1 MLFKNINDIKYYFN
15 SIIKYLKFNLDKKMY
30 FPSLNEFSNL
40 NYEQKIQIVEKIQNI
55 VEFQKKKYL
64 KQNNDEILIS
74 SYYPKNSDINNIQN
88 TENDLSS
95 STSSNDDINIKKE
108 NYIIEQARNNIINA
122 KKDFEKFKTQYY
134 LFKLNQE
141 KKRENLKESISNK
154 EINYVIEST
163 TNSLNS
169 SYNNNYYNY
178 QNNSKYDVNDISF
191 SKNKKYQINNNY
203 NKTAYTFKKKIIK
216 EKTKENWNKSDKI
229 KLVKNRLNENNNN
242 TNNNRINSP
251 IKIKRKIQSTK
262 SINNFH
268 ESIGKKNN
276 TKSTSNFYKINE
288 FNKISNIIHIKKK
301 LNFNGI
307 NSNNNRSNRKLIRT
321 LSSTHRKKGEE
332 NDISNRLYNM
342 DKIIKEK
349 INLKKKELEE
359 EEMKNCSFVP
369 KINNKSRKIVKKL
382 EMKNEIKKEKFKKI
396 NVYNFFHNK

>member
-1 MLFKNINDIKYYFN
+1 
-15 SIIKYLKFNLDKKMY
+15 MY

-95 STSSNDDINIKKE
+95 STTSNDDINIKKE

-134 LFKLNQE
+134 LFKLNKE

-169 SYNNNYYNY
+169 SYNNDYYNY

-203 NKTAYTFKKKIIK
+203 NKTAYTFMKKIIK

-288 FNKISNIIHIKKK
+288 FNKISNIINIKKK

>member
-1 MLFKNINDIKYYFN
+1 
-15 SIIKYLKFNLDKKMY
+15 MY

-55 VEFQKKKYL
+55 VESQKKKYL

-95 STSSNDDINIKKE
+95 STTSNDDINIKKE

-134 LFKLNQE
+134 LFKLNKE
-141 KKRENLKESISNK
+141 KNRENLKESISNK

-191 SKNKKYQINNNY
+191 SKNKKYQINNDY

-288 FNKISNIIHIKKK
+288 INKISNIINIKKK

>member
-1 MLFKNINDIKYYFN
+1 
-15 SIIKYLKFNLDKKMY
+15 MY

-55 VEFQKKKYL
+55 VESQKKKYL

-191 SKNKKYQINNNY
+191 SKNKKYQI
-203 NKTAYTFKKKIIK
+203 K
-216 EKTKENWNKSDKI
+216 
-229 KLVKNRLNENNNN
+229 
-242 TNNNRINSP
+242 
-251 IKIKRKIQSTK
+251 
-262 SINNFH
+262 
-268 ESIGKKNN
+268 
-276 TKSTSNFYKINE
+276 
-288 FNKISNIIHIKKK
+288 
-301 LNFNGI
+301 
-307 NSNNNRSNRKLIRT
+307 
-321 LSSTHRKKGEE
+321 
-332 NDISNRLYNM
+332 
-342 DKIIKEK
+342 
-349 INLKKKELEE
+349 
-359 EEMKNCSFVP
+359 
-369 KINNKSRKIVKKL
+369 
-382 EMKNEIKKEKFKKI
+382 
-396 NVYNFFHNK
+396 

>member
-1 MLFKNINDIKYYFN
+1 
-15 SIIKYLKFNLDKKMY
+15 MY

-55 VEFQKKKYL
+55 VESQKKKYL

-134 LFKLNQE
+134 LFKLNKE

-169 SYNNNYYNY
+169 SYNNDYYNY

-229 KLVKNRLNENNNN
+229 KFVKNRLNENNNN

-268 ESIGKKNN
+268 ESIRKKNK

-288 FNKISNIIHIKKK
+288 INKISNIINIKKK

>member
-1 MLFKNINDIKYYFN
+1 
-15 SIIKYLKFNLDKKMY
+15 MY

-55 VEFQKKKYL
+55 VESQKKKYL

-134 LFKLNQE
+134 LFKLNKE

-268 ESIGKKNN
+268 ESIRKKNK

-288 FNKISNIIHIKKK
+288 INKISNIINIKKK

-307 NSNNNRSNRKLIRT
+307 NSNNNRGNRNLIRT

>member
-1 MLFKNINDIKYYFN
+1 
-15 SIIKYLKFNLDKKMY
+15 MY

-55 VEFQKKKYL
+55 VESQKKKYL

-288 FNKISNIIHIKKK
+288 FNKISNIINIKKK
-301 LNFNGI
+301 LNFNGF

>member
-1 MLFKNINDIKYYFN
+1 
-15 SIIKYLKFNLDKKMY
+15 MY

-262 SINNFH
+262 SINNFN
-268 ESIGKKNN
+268 ESIRKKNK

-288 FNKISNIIHIKKK
+288 INKISNIINIKKK

-307 NSNNNRSNRKLIRT
+307 NSNNNRGNRNLIRT

>member
-1 MLFKNINDIKYYFN
+1 
-15 SIIKYLKFNLDKKMY
+15 MY

-55 VEFQKKKYL
+55 VESQKKKYL

-251 IKIKRKIQSTK
+251 IKIKRKMQSTK

-268 ESIGKKNN
+268 ESIRKKNK

-288 FNKISNIIHIKKK
+288 INKISNIINIKKK

-307 NSNNNRSNRKLIRT
+307 NSNNNRGNRNLIRT

>member
-1 MLFKNINDIKYYFN
+1 
-15 SIIKYLKFNLDKKMY
+15 MY

-55 VEFQKKKYL
+55 VESQKKKYL

-288 FNKISNIIHIKKK
+288 FNKISNIINVKKK
-301 LNFNGI
+301 LNFSGI